1 MTAHHTSLRYS
12 APPDTRPLAVD
23 WRAVS
28 TVLAAALVLSGAL
41 EFLLLRLVTRSLV
54 HIPGIGVIDG
64 PLTLLVESG
73 RLAYYAATVLLVVL
87 LLGFAL
93 RAALRQSMPQRAA
106 ALGLGLFTTAAAA
119 ALAGA
124 VTDLQLGVISLV
136 AVALLLPRALI
147 SSGMRGALPVSAFAM
162 AFALV
167 GAFTLAPLIGA
178 RSPADTLLAGEA
190 LALIFAIASPLLIA
204 APRDRK
210 ATVVAALVG
219 LIVLLFLIGNPAT
232 SKNLALWS
240 IGLAGYFPATVYA
253 LGAATLA
260 YSLTA
265 GLRHHGS
272 RRLALGLAL
281 LILGGI
287 GFHSTYQTGLVI
299 AGLAVIAEGASL
311 PLRTAAGRQAI

>member
-1 MTAHHTSLRYS
+1 MTARHTSLRHS
-12 APPDTRPLAVD
+12 ALPGARPLAVD
-23 WRAVS
+23 WRVVS

-64 PLTLLVESG
+64 PFTLLAESG

-93 RAALRQSMPQRAA
+93 RAAARRSMLQSAA

-124 VTDLQLGVISLV
+124 VTDLQLGVLSLV
-136 AVALLLPRALI
+136 AIALLLPRALI

-190 LALIFAIASPLLIA
+190 LALIFAITSPLLIT

-210 ATVVAALVG
+210 ATAVAALIG
-219 LIVLLFLIGNPAT
+219 LIVLVGLIGNPAA

-240 IGLAGYFPATVYA
+240 IGLAGYFPATAYA
-253 LGAATLA
+253 LGAGALA

-265 GLRHHGS
+265 GLRHDGS
-272 RRLALGLAL
+272 RSMALGLAL
-281 LILGGI
+281 LILGGL

-299 AGLAVIAEGASL
+299 AGLAVIGEGAAL
-311 PLRTAAGRQAI
+311 PVRTAAGRRAI